1 MNRVRVS
8 LMQVIFCLALVVI
21 AVMVSHGSL
30 DAQDCRIVRI
40 YGGIPQYVEGIRIE
54 PETIWASKGTCVIW
68 NNTMRTDEVKIVF
81 EEGKKCDD
89 MTDASVGFKLDAEN
103 CYVTTWIPFGG
114 TSSLMFR
121 EEGTFEYVVEAKGGV
136 KSKGKIMIH

>member
-8 LMQVIFCLALVVI
+8 LMQLSFCFALVMA
-21 AVMVSHGSL
+21 AVMVSQGSL

-54 PETIWASKGTCVIW
+54 PKTIWASKGTCVIW

-89 MTDASVGFKLDAEN
+89 MTDIKSFVLTGPPQTEDQTAHQADVRIPEKIPEN
-103 CYVTTWIPFGG
+103 CLPVQ
-114 TSSLMFR
+114 
-121 EEGTFEYVVEAKGGV
+121 
-136 KSKGKIMIH
+136 